1 MFKFTYK
8 MQTELLITSEIC
20 YTRKLF
26 LKHALYKH
34 TIYTCQ
40 MCTAVLLLFIYS
52 LYILAPMLHNPYLF
66 AVRYIMLCDIMLCDI
81 MLCNI
86 LLAIFIPRTSR
97 VIKLNMTINVL
108 LRQIFTRFEKKNV
121 KHVIRN
127 KTRTLG
133 KNDYFSD

>member
-1 MFKFTYK
+1 
-8 MQTELLITSEIC
+8 
-20 YTRKLF
+20 
-26 LKHALYKH
+26 
-34 TIYTCQ
+34 

-52 LYILAPMLHNPYLF
+52 LYILAPMLHNPYVVVF

-108 LRQIFTRFEKKNV
+108 LR
-121 KHVIRN
+121 
-127 KTRTLG
+127 
-133 KNDYFSD
+133 